1 MFLSDLTKKED
12 GILKLSDVLVAM
24 IAVCGRLN
32 MILTKSISSL
42 VELVPVILQ
51 ELTVEPPAILNQG
64 LSKILCWRFVLL
76 CKRDRRKLIAEF

>member
-51 ELTVEPPAILNQG
+51 ELTAELPAIPNLGGNNG
-64 LSKILCWRFVLL
+64 RLAMRLTLVLYQT
-76 CKRDRRKLIAEF
+76 